1 MRTPLSILHTEASQ
15 GWGGQE
21 IRILTEAQGFL
32 HRGHQV
38 MLAAPRQAMIFQE
51 AVRRGIPVADVDLRK
66 KRIANL
72 RALIQWFDSGVGRFD
87 VVNTHS
93 STDAWLVA
101 LAAKWRGSTAPVV
114 RTRHVSTP
122 VNANVAT
129 RWLYCTATAHVVT
142 TGEALRNQLHLETGL
157 AVDRI
162 TSVRTGI
169 DLAHFRPLDRQAMRA
184 KLGIEN
190 RPSLGIL
197 ATMRDWKGHHDLF
210 DAMKLL
216 RPRFE
221 DWQLLVIGG
230 GPVGPALK
238 QRVETEG
245 LGSFIRMVG
254 NQDNVPEWLSALD
267 VFVLPSYAS
276 EGVPQGIMQAMA
288 CGLPVVSTPIG
299 AIGEAVQEGLTGFM
313 TEPRNPAR
321 LAESLGTLM
330 SDVVLRSRMGAAG
343 LEYARQH
350 FGVDIMLDQMETVF
364 RKAAGQIA

>member
-21 IRILTEAQGFL
+21 IRILTEAQGFIA
-32 HRGHQV
+32 RGHRV
-38 MLAAPRQAMIFQE
+38 MLAAPRQATIFEE
-51 AVRRGIPVADVDLRK
+51 AQRRGIPVADVDLRK
-66 KRIANL
+66 KRLANL
-72 RALIQWFDSGVGRFD
+72 RTLIRWIDSGVGSFD
-87 VVNTHS
+87 VINTHS

-101 LAAKWRGSTAPVV
+101 LAAKWRGSLAPVV

-122 VNANVAT
+122 VNANFAT
-129 RWLYCTATAHVVT
+129 RWLYCTATASAVT
-142 TGEALRNQLHLETGL
+142 TGEVLRKQLHVETGL
-157 AVDRI
+157 AMDRI

-190 RPSLGIL
+190 RPCLGIL

-216 RPRFE
+216 RPRFP

-238 QRVETEG
+238 RRVETEG

-254 NQDNVPEWLSALD
+254 NQENVPEWLSALD

-276 EGVPQGIMQAMA
+276 EGVPQGVMQAMA

-299 AIGEAVQEGLTGFM
+299 AIGEAVQDGLTGLM

-321 LAESLGTLM
+321 LAESLGTMM
-330 SDVVLRSRMGAAG
+330 SDEALRSRMGAAG

-364 RKAAGQIA
+364 RKAAGQSE